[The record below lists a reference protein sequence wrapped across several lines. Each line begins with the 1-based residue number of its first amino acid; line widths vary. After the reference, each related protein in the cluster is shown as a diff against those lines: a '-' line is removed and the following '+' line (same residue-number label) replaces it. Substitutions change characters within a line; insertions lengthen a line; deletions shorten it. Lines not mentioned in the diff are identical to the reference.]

1 MNKSSIN
8 EINWKNIFMS
18 FSIAVVFVMQQWHA
32 MKLEDLKTQVVPRK
46 EIEQQTT
53 KFMHRDTILSAINR
67 LNDRMDILEGK
78 QDDSK

>member
-1 MNKSSIN
+1 MNKPDGTFDYS
-8 EINWKNIFMS
+8 KFFMGLAV
-18 FSIAVVFVMQQWHA
+18 AVVFVMQQWHA

-67 LNDRMDILEGK
+67 LNNRMDILEGK
-78 QDDSK
+78 QNDSK